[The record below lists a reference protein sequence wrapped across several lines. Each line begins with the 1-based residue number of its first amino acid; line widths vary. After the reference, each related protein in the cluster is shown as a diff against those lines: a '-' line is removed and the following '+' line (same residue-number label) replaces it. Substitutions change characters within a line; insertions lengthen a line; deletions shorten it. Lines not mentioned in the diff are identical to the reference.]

1 MSENLSSQKNAKI
14 HPTSVIS
21 ADVELGP
28 DVEIGPYCLIQG
40 KVKIGRGTLI
50 EGHAT
55 VGSKSSILEIGENN
69 HISPGAVIGGPPQ
82 DISYKGEPTKL
93 IIGSNNVF
101 REFSTV
107 NIATSKGDGITEV
120 GNNCY
125 FMAYTHVGH
134 DCKIGNNVVMANDTH
149 LGGHC
154 EIQDN
159 VVIGG
164 VCAFNQF
171 TKVGRNAFVAG
182 SSVVNKDILPFS
194 RAQGNWAVVRATNK
208 VGLLRKGFTKDE
220 VQNIHKA
227 IRILIMGK
235 GTVEEALAR
244 ISSECTADQHIAFL
258 THFVKSS
265 KRGIAI
271 ARGVKADWTDSS
283 DS

>member
-1 MSENLSSQKNAKI
+1 MPTKI
-14 HPTSVIS
+14 HPTSVLS
-21 ADVELGP
+21 NEVEIGP

-40 KVKIGRGTLI
+40 KVKIGRGTFI

-55 VGSKSSILEIGENN
+55 VGHRSGVVIIGENN

-82 DISYKGEPTKL
+82 DISYKGESTQL
-93 IIGSNNVF
+93 IIGNNNVF

-107 NIATSKGDGITEV
+107 NLATSKGDGKTEV
-120 GNNCY
+120 GHNCY

-134 DCKIGNNVVMANDTH
+134 DCKIGNHVVMANDTH

-154 EIQDN
+154 IIEDG
-159 VVIGG
+159 VTIGG

-171 TKVGRNAFVAG
+171 TRVGKNAFVAG

-194 RAQGNWAVVRATNK
+194 RAQGNWALVKATNK
-208 VGLLRKGFTKDE
+208 VGLLRKGFTRTE

-227 IRILIMGK
+227 IRILVMGK
-235 GTVEEALAR
+235 GTVDEALAR
-244 ISSECTADQHIAFL
+244 IQSECEQTENIQYFI
-258 THFVKSS
+258 HFVKSS

-271 ARGVKADWTDSS
+271 SRKTQNDSPEAEE
-283 DS
+283 

>member
-1 MSENLSSQKNAKI
+1 MAKI

-21 ADVELGP
+21 GEAELGP

-40 KVKIGRGTLI
+40 KVKIGRGTLV

-55 VGSKSSILEIGENN
+55 VGCRTSVIEIGENN

-82 DISYKGEPTKL
+82 DISYKGEPTQL
-93 IIGSNNVF
+93 IIGNNNKF

-107 NIATSKGDGITEV
+107 NIATAKGDGITRI
-120 GNNCY
+120 GNNGFY
-125 FMAYTHVGH
+125 MAYTHIGH
-134 DCKIGNNVVMANDTH
+134 DCRLGDNVIIANNTH

-154 EIQDN
+154 EIDDG

-171 TKVGRNAFVAG
+171 TRVGKGAFVAG
-182 SSVVNKDILPFS
+182 SSIVNKDILPFS
-194 RAQGNWAVVRATNK
+194 RAQGNWALVRATNK
-208 VGLLRKGFTKDE
+208 VGLLRKGLTREE

-227 IRILIMGK
+227 IRIVIMGSD
-235 GTVEEALAR
+235 TVEEALER
-244 ISSECTADQHIAFL
+244 IQNECKPGIQIDELIRFIR
-258 THFVKSS
+258 SS

-271 ARGVKADWTDSS
+271 SRNAARGDDE
-283 DS
+283 

>member
-1 MSENLSSQKNAKI
+1 MSI
-14 HPTSVIS
+14 HPTSVLS
-21 ADVELGP
+21 PDVEVGP

-40 KVKIGRGTLI
+40 KVKIGRGTVI

-55 VGSKSSILEIGENN
+55 VGCKTGILQIGEYN

-82 DISYKGEPTKL
+82 DISYKGEPTQL
-93 IIGSNNVF
+93 IIGNHNVF

-107 NIATSKGDGITEV
+107 NIATSKGDGKTVI
-120 GNNCY
+120 GDHGY

-154 EIQDN
+154 EIEDN

-171 TKVGRNAFVAG
+171 TKVGKNAFIAG
-182 SSVVNKDILPFS
+182 SSVINKDILPFS
-194 RAQGNWAVVRATNK
+194 RAQGNYAIVRATNK
-208 VGLLRKGFTKDE
+208 VGLLRKGFSKED
-220 VQNIHKA
+220 VNNIHKA
-227 IRILIMGK
+227 IRILVMGNQ
-235 GTVEEALAR
+235 TVEEGLAR
-244 ISSECTADQHIAFL
+244 IRGECVMSPNLEYLI
-258 THFVKSS
+258 HFVKSS

-271 ARGVKADWTDSS
+271 ARGAKNTS
-283 DS
+283 DLTESE